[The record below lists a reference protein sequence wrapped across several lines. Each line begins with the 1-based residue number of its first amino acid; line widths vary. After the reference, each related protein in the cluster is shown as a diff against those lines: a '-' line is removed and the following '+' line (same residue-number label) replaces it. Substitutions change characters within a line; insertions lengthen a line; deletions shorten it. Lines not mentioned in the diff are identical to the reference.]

1 MRIIWLSAVC
11 AVMMVALLALGER
24 TLPLL
29 GGDRVFAARV
39 YKTVFMVLIS
49 GFVAGVIPA
58 GSRIL
63 ARFLRARVEGLS
75 DEEGFFAAWGRFVTR
90 NDIPGLFEVVGP
102 WLAAAVGV
110 AGMVMALFIWTSE

>member
-11 AVMMVALLALGER
+11 AVMMVVLLVVGER

-58 GSRIL
+58 GSRTL

-75 DEEGFFAAWGRFVTR
+75 HEEGFVAECGRFVTR
-90 NDIPGLFEVVGP
+90 NDIPGLFEAVGP
-102 WLAAAVGV
+102 WLAASVGV
-110 AGMVMALFIWTSE
+110 AGLVMAIIIWTSE